1 MVEYDDDVAGPPRAG
16 CVASFLVAIIILFFL
31 AVVLGQSS
39 GTTTAA
45 SAPPVVEGNGM
56 VTAVAAL
63 PTVFL
68 THTPSPAASPTLRPT
83 ATATFT
89 PTPSNTPT
97 PTPTPTNTPT
107 PTLTNTPP
115 PGATFTPTPT
125 PTFPPPQ
132 AGPLPTPNGI
142 YSYTLKVPVLMYH
155 YISIPP
161 EGADI
166 YRTDLSVSPELFR
179 AHMQYLAE
187 NGFTPIDLYTLSRA
201 ITQHDDLPAKPVII
215 TIDDGYRDNY
225 ENGLPILK
233 EFGFTATIFLATNF
247 LDDGHPGYL
256 TWAMVKEMSDAGIQF
271 EPHSKSHSD
280 LSDRGRDFLIYEMLG
295 SQETIAAHIG
305 YTPRYFAYPSG
316 RYDETAMQVLE
327 ELGFWGAVTTMG
339 GTWHSYENRFEWKRV
354 RIHNYTTVEDFAK
367 LVSPGGTVGGRYP

>member
-1 MVEYDDDVAGPPRAG
+1 MYEYEDDQGATPRAG

-31 AVVLGQSS
+31 ALVLSQSP

-45 SAPPVVEGNGM
+45 SVQTVVEANET

-63 PTVFL
+63 PTIAL
-68 THTPSPAASPTLRPT
+68 THTPPPAASPTLKPSATSTHTPT
-83 ATATFT
+83 PTNT
-89 PTPSNTPT
+89 PTPSQ
-97 PTPTPTNTPT
+97 TPTNTPT

-115 PGATFTPTPT
+115 PNATFTPTPT
-125 PTFPPPQ
+125 ATLPPPLS
-132 AGPLPTPNGI
+132 GPLPTPNGI
-142 YSYTLKVPVLMYH
+142 YSYTMKVPVLMYH
-155 YISIPP
+155 YISEPP
-161 EGADI
+161 EGSDI
-166 YRTDLSVSPELFR
+166 YRTDLSVTPELFR

-187 NGFTPIDLYTLSRA
+187 NGFTPIDLYDLSRA
-201 ITQHDDLPAKPVII
+201 ITQHGGLPEKPVII

-225 ENGLPILK
+225 ENGFPILK

-256 TWAMVKEMSDAGIQF
+256 TWAMVKEMSEAGIRF

-280 LSDRGRDFLIYEMLG
+280 LSGRGRDFLIYEMLG
-295 SQETIAAHIG
+295 SQETVAAHIG
-305 YTPRYFAYPSG
+305 YMPRYFAYPSG

-327 ELGFWGAVTTMG
+327 ELGFWGSVTTMG
-339 GTWHSYENRFEWKRV
+339 GTWHGYENRFEWKRV
-354 RIHNYTTVEDFAK
+354 RIHNYTAVEDFAK